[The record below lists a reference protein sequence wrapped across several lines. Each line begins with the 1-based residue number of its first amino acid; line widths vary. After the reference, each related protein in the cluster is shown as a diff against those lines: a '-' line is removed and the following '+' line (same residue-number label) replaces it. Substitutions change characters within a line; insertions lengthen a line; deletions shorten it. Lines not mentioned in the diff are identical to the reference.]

1 MPEDMDGGKGS
12 NSPIVVS
19 FKQSEDLL
27 LRAAFSIWGFAK
39 FRSTFTANQ
48 QRDNM
53 LTRRNALK
61 NMAVSTLALAGGP
74 VSAANILASLPENE
88 LPGRL
93 RQSVCR
99 WCFSHLSIQEL
110 CDAGK
115 SIGLEAIDLVAPADF
130 DVVRKSGLKVS
141 MVSPD
146 GLKDYLRIGW
156 NHREHH
162 EHLVAFYKNLID
174 KAADYGYSNVIVFSG
189 NRNGM
194 DDETGIINCTQGL
207 QRILPQA
214 EKRGVKLV
222 MELLNSKVDHA
233 DYHCDR
239 TPWGTEL
246 AKTIGSEHFSLLYDI
261 YHMQIMEGDVIHT
274 IKEYGPYISH
284 YHTAGVPG
292 RNEIGD
298 DQELN
303 YPAIMRAIADSGFK
317 GFVAQ
322 EFIPKNEDKI
332 ASLRDAVRRCTV

>member
-1 MPEDMDGGKGS
+1 
-12 NSPIVVS
+12 
-19 FKQSEDLL
+19 
-27 LRAAFSIWGFAK
+27 
-39 FRSTFTANQ
+39 
-48 QRDNM
+48 M
-53 LTRRNALK
+53 LSRRNALK
-61 NMAVSTLALAGGP
+61 NMAASALVLA
-74 VSAANILASLPENE
+74 SAPAQAARTLASLPENE

-99 WCFSHLSIQEL
+99 WCFSHLSMQEL

-115 SIGLEAIDLVAPADF
+115 AIGLEAIDLVAPADF
-130 DVVRKSGLKVS
+130 DTVRKAGLKVS

-156 NHREHH
+156 NHKEHH
-162 EHLVAFYKNLID
+162 AHLVEFYTKLID
-174 KAADYGYSNVIVFSG
+174 QAADYGYSNVIVFSG
-189 NRNGM
+189 NRNGI
-194 DDETGIINCTQGL
+194 DDETGLINCAQGL

-214 EKRGVKLV
+214 EKRGVNLI
-222 MELLNSKVDHA
+222 MELLNSKVDHHDYQA
-233 DYHCDR
+233 DH
-239 TPWGTEL
+239 TAWGVEL
-246 AKTIGSEHFSLLYDI
+246 AKTIGSERFSLLYDI
-261 YHMQIMEGDVIHT
+261 YHMQIMEGDVIRS
-274 IKEYGPYISH
+274 IRDYGAYISH